1 MGRPFLFGGLR
12 ARVSSWPP
20 LRLVRLRCERVS
32 VGVVSSQRFP
42 IDGSV
47 KGAWIVRY
55 FGMDVHREFAQLAVV
70 EDGLV
75 RDEGRIGVTPEALR
89 TWAGGLRGDDQVAL
103 EATGNSDAIATM
115 LTPLVAR
122 VVVSNPNKTRAI
134 AEAKVKT
141 DKVDARILAQ
151 LLAADFLPPV
161 WLPDDRIRSLR
172 RQVSRR
178 AHLVRQRTRVKNQVH
193 AILARNLAP
202 TPPVSDL
209 FGRTGRHWLSRQA
222 LPADEH
228 CSVQALLR
236 QLDFHGTE
244 LAMVDKEL
252 AVEALADPMVARL
265 MTIPGVDAIAG
276 ISIVAAVGDF
286 SRFPSADKLAAYVG
300 LNPKV
305 RQSGNSAPVHGRIS
319 KAGRAHVRG
328 VLVEA
333 AWSATRAPGPLRAF
347 FQRIKARRGFQTA
360 VVATARKMTVLAWHL
375 ITKDQDYAFAR
386 PGLVAHKRRKLEL
399 AAGAPSRRGN
409 FGKPG
414 AAYNDKQRRN
424 QEKAAAEQAE
434 RAYEVLVAHWQPRKP
449 ADTPN
454 SA

>member
-1 MGRPFLFGGLR
+1 M
-12 ARVSSWPP
+12 
-20 LRLVRLRCERVS
+20 
-32 VGVVSSQRFP
+32 
-42 IDGSV
+42 
-47 KGAWIVRY
+47 VRY
-55 FGMDVHREFAQLAVV
+55 IGMDVHREFAQLAVV

-75 RDEGRIGVTPEALR
+75 RDEGRIGVTREALR
-89 TWAGGLRGDDQVAL
+89 RWADGLRADDEVAL
-103 EATGNSDAIATM
+103 EATGNSDAIANL
-115 LTPLVAR
+115 LTPLVGR
-122 VVVSNPNKTRAI
+122 VVVSNPAKTRAI

-161 WLPDDRIRSLR
+161 WLPDDRTRSLR
-172 RQVSRR
+172 RQVARR
-178 AHLVRQRTRVKNQVH
+178 AHLVRQRTRIKNQVH

-209 FGRTGRHWLSRQA
+209 FGTAGRHWLSRQA
-222 LPADEH
+222 LPADERS
-228 CSVQALLR
+228 SVQALLR
-236 QLDFHGTE
+236 QLDFHGAE
-244 LAMVDKEL
+244 LAVVDREL
-252 AVEALADPMVARL
+252 AVEALADAMVARL
-265 MTIPGVDAIAG
+265 MTIPGVDAIAA

-286 SRFPSADKLAAYVG
+286 SRFDDADKLVAYVG

-333 AWSATRAPGPLRAF
+333 AWSASRAPGPLRAF
-347 FQRIKARRGFQTA
+347 FQRIKARRGFPTA

-399 AAGAPSRRGN
+399 TAGAPSRRGN
-409 FGKPG
+409 LGTPG
-414 AAYNDKQRRN
+414 AAYNDKQRRH
-424 QEKAAAEQAE
+424 EETAVVERAE
-434 RAYEVLVAHWQPRKP
+434 RAYQVLVAHWQPRKP
-449 ADTPN
+449 ADTRAP
-454 SA
+454 A

>member
-1 MGRPFLFGGLR
+1 M
-12 ARVSSWPP
+12 
-20 LRLVRLRCERVS
+20 
-32 VGVVSSQRFP
+32 
-42 IDGSV
+42 
-47 KGAWIVRY
+47 VRY
-55 FGMDVHREFAQLAVV
+55 IGMDVHREFAQLAVV

-75 RDEGRIGVTPEALR
+75 RDEGRIDVTPEALR
-89 TWAGGLRGDDQVAL
+89 RWANGLLPDDEVAL
-103 EATGNSDAIATM
+103 EATGNSDAIAT
-115 LTPLVAR
+115 LLAPLVGR
-122 VVVSNPNKTRAI
+122 VVVSNPTKTRAI

-172 RQVSRR
+172 RQVARR

-209 FGRTGRHWLSRQA
+209 FGRAGRHWLSRQP
-222 LPADEH
+222 LPPDERS
-228 CSVQALLR
+228 SVQALIR
-236 QLDFHGTE
+236 QLDFHTTE
-244 LAMVDKEL
+244 LAAVDKEL
-252 AVEALADPMVARL
+252 AIEALGDPMVARL

-276 ISIVAAVGDF
+276 LSIVAAVGDF
-286 SRFPSADKLAAYVG
+286 SRFDDPDKLVAYVG

-333 AWSATRAPGPLRAF
+333 AWSASRAPGPLRAF

-375 ITKDQDYAFAR
+375 ITKDEDYAFAR
-386 PGLVAHKRRKLEL
+386 PGLVTHKRRKLEL

-409 FGKPG
+409 HGSPG

-424 QEKAAAEQAE
+424 EEKAVVEQAE
-434 RAYEVLVAHWQPRKP
+434 RAYQVFVAHWQPRKP
-449 ADTPN
+449 ADTRTR
-454 SA
+454 A